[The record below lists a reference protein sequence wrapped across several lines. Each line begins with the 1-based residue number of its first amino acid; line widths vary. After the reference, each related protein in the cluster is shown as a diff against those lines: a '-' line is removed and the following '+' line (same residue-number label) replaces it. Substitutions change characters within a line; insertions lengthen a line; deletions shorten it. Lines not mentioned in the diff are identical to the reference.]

1 MQASIWCEGLA
12 AAGLILEAYVI
23 TLLIFVVC
31 VKSDSNILFRRVIFT
46 NFMGLKTVFFVLAV
60 ITMVAWALA

>member
-1 MQASIWCEGLA
+1 M
-12 AAGLILEAYVI
+12 EAYVI

>member
-1 MQASIWCEGLA
+1 M

-23 TLLIFVVC
+23 ILLIFVVC

>member
-1 MQASIWCEGLA
+1 MQASIWCEGLV

-23 TLLIFVVC
+23 ILLIFMVC
-31 VKSDSNILFRRVIFT
+31 VKSDSYILFRRVIFT